1 MFSVFSQ
8 VTITPSEHPARPG
21 VSLDDTAGPQ
31 SDGLVLVTPVVG
43 VVGVVGVPT
52 PERCCAEVCLMT
64 VCLVTWSE
72 DCGTWDC

>member
-8 VTITPSEHPARPG
+8 VTITPSEHPARPR

-43 VVGVVGVPT
+43 VVGVVGVPSPAT
-52 PERCCAEVCLMT
+52 CQDER
-64 VCLVTWSE
+64 
-72 DCGTWDC
+72 